1 MSGDLEQP
9 GSLGDPARQAEDGAT
24 GSGAVRKTLVGPKTV
39 LREYFEALLI
49 AVIFAIFGRTYVVQ
63 AFKIPT
69 GSMERNLLIGDHI
82 LVNKFVFGPT
92 IAGMEQPLLPAE
104 GVRRG
109 DVVVFKYPEDPTR
122 DFIKRCIGLPGDTI
136 EIRDKRIF
144 VNGLAVPD
152 EHYTFHADN
161 RVYPS
166 SVFLHESYRNRDN
179 YGPYEVPEGHFFFLG
194 DNRDNSNDSRFWG
207 PVPSTFIKG
216 RAFLVY
222 WSFDGQRQPVEW
234 QGYGGRIRELTGVLL
249 GFFTRTRWE
258 RSFRIVR

>member
-1 MSGDLEQP
+1 MSGDVP
-9 GSLGDPARQAEDGAT
+9 
-24 GSGAVRKTLVGPKTV
+24 KTLVGPKTV

-49 AVIFAIFGRTYVVQ
+49 AVIFAVFGRTYVVQ

-82 LVNKFVFGPT
+82 LVNKFVFGPRLGGLE
-92 IAGMEQPLLPAE
+92 AAVLPTAE
-104 GVRRG
+104 VRHG

-122 DFIKRCIGLPGDTI
+122 DFIKRCVGLPGDEV

-144 VNGLAVPD
+144 VNGEAVTD
-152 EHYTFHADN
+152 EHYTFHADS

-166 SVFLHESYRNRDN
+166 SVFIHESYRNRDN
-179 YGPYEVPEGHFFFLG
+179 YGPYEVPAGHYFFLG

-207 PVPSTFIKG
+207 SVPAEFIKG

-222 WSFDGQRQPVEW
+222 WSCDGQRQPVDW
-234 QGYGGRIRELTGVLL
+234 QGYGGRIRELTSVVKE
-249 GFFTRTRWE
+249 FFTRTRWD
-258 RSFRIVR
+258 RSFRVVR